1 MRAGL
6 LTEDIEITRP
16 VESKN
21 EFGEKVLTYEQ
32 FYTTKARPI
41 YGGGNRAQE
50 NGEILYNYNL
60 SFEIYDYVQV
70 KDTDHIL
77 YEENEYRILSIEH
90 NKHQMKKIVR
100 VEKVND

>member
-6 LTEDIEITRP
+6 LDTEIDITRP
-16 VESKN
+16 VTTKN
-21 EFGEKVLTYEQ
+21 EFGEKVLTYEP
-32 FYTTKARPI
+32 FYTTKARVV
-41 YGGGNRAQE
+41 YNGGNRAQE

-60 SFEIYDYVQV
+60 SFEIYDYV
-70 KDTDHIL
+70 KILDTDHIL